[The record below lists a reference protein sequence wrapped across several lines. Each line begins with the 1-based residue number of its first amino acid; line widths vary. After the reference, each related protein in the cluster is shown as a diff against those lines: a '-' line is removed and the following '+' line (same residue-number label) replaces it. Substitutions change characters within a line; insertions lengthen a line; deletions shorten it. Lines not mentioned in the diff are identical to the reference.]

1 METRIKTSH
10 AWLALTVVLS
20 FATVTALRK
29 DAKVRHESYVC
40 ESGWYSNNDISC
52 DYAICNRLTNLT
64 GACNARIANSHIIY
78 DGIIQYYPE
87 GSCNRPDSC
96 TCTKA
101 GFYSGGPVCLM
112 CTAITNCDIE
122 TCTTSTNQICS
133 KCEGT
138 VLDQVGYRAYAPSSD
153 RRACNK
159 ACSWRSDSTRCYPG
173 SCSTERSSSCNCSS
187 GFGGIHCQ
195 NIVSQAD
202 IVYNELKLTAV
213 DGSIATAPLDINSG
227 PSAAQNEVWTN
238 IVAPANIFY
247 QWDGQFRP
255 TLPIYH
261 AYIPEAKVGVTGG
274 KTQLILNRGTTRQV
288 YERTCN
294 GSSRDEPN
302 RAMFTCSAT
311 MQPAEYSGSLTVP
324 FQHGDWLEF
333 SIHADV
339 GGFVKVENKEKKI
352 IETHYLN
359 GNTKTHQFQVHFDT
373 IVSYHCKVTSGC
385 VDSMLTV
392 EDISKSS
399 TQNILWSGWK
409 DDDSGVHQMIYQV
422 YELDYIGSALQ
433 HKTLTTKGA
442 VNSTGSGSTSF
453 SVTSPGMYAIVLS
466 ALDRAGNHKSCRR
479 LFLYDSSS
487 QISVTASS
495 VLRVTSAAQVT
506 SFTWQHSEGD
516 VTLSWVERYTNVF
529 HNNHNLLAAVASE
542 SGVESAYDDSEGNRT
557 VAAIQNTLGIVKF
570 TTAWGV
576 DAEGGTTQRTP
587 PNTAFTQEPG
597 LAMTKT
603 IKANVVD
610 GQSLTF
616 WVRAFDIR
624 EDYYEENL
632 TVHVDSSPPVITNL
646 WLTKDN
652 FENISVHGLE
662 ELNAMTIEWVA
673 YDDHSGLYSVQ
684 WQLVDNYNGQNIV
697 HGIENVSPQGE
708 TNTLQQ
714 CQTRYGSYARGANCY
729 CTGPVGCY
737 HRHFQ
742 VKPVI
747 VDVSLGHGGLFSNGS
762 VGVHDYDYYIEVT
775 VVNHAKLSTTIRKQ
789 ITLDASPP
797 HPGVVNDG
805 IPDSPEV
812 DYQYSRTL
820 HAYWS
825 DFFDRESGI
834 KFYQY
839 AFHTSCLNSSVFGH
853 NTQDSR
859 IVMTYET
866 TATWSAPADGTF
878 YITVVAFNSAIE
890 PSSPVCSDGVTV
902 DQTSP
907 KMSRVYVA
915 GAYIAPGLIR
925 ASDNHTWLVTSDRTI
940 RLVENPDQ
948 ACINKATPGL
958 SVDFFPLS
966 SKKSSIQASEA
977 CQYQGFEK
985 RFTQTFYLGRDHQL
999 YMNWSAY
1006 DNESGIYDYAVGL
1019 ASTKNYGDAPDISS
1033 FTSTHHHNFYQN
1045 NHPSLP
1051 VGAPF
1056 YIFIKAKNKAGNESY
1071 IELGPVVL
1079 LRSSASYLGTVNLTL
1094 EEDILIVRWDVEKFT
1109 GPEKQHLKFYVFLE
1123 ELTRGT
1129 SLYPKSRARTSGS
1142 CIQSNPQSC
1151 AAFNISELHWGL
1163 HQQHAYIAKV
1173 QVTNIVGLD
1182 LMLTSEPYVH
1192 DTRLA
1197 ARGTVFDIVP
1207 SGEETILF
1215 APRSE
1220 DTDFQL
1226 SKTTYEARWSGFD
1239 SGIQQITYKVGLGTK
1254 QGSDDVAA
1262 FVMIGTVTAYVFT
1275 GLNLQ
1280 ANKQYFCTVVAVTN
1294 GGQVAVSSDGVLVV
1308 EADEEVNIKILDGPG
1323 CSNSNATLSWSPEQH
1338 EDRPLIPCEDD
1349 ASFQL
1354 SRNMLWAH
1362 WTLTMQQKL
1371 RFPDVQWKIQKTVP
1385 GIESWT
1391 DTTEYQFSTRTY
1403 AVVAEGLALQPGNK
1417 YRVAI
1422 KFCVGNLC
1430 SKPAYSSGVII
1441 VSGPARTGSISV
1453 TYVEG
1458 LQGNDS
1464 SLEIRMENFRDPD
1477 ISDLTAAQSVMH
1489 SYQWSLTDNSHDS
1502 HLLQAWKTVPKLHI
1516 LNASHVRL
1524 VV

>member
-1 METRIKTSH
+1 METGSNKYH
-10 AWLALTVVLS
+10 GWLALAAVVLS
-20 FATVTALRK
+20 VGTVAGLQPNGNHVVLQVYYTQQRYSTWIIF
-29 DAKVRHESYVC
+29 DAYRSLRHEYYAC
-40 ESGWYSNNDISC
+40 ESGWFSNDGNSC
-52 DYAICNRLTNLT
+52 DYALCNGLTNLN
-64 GACNARIANSHIIY
+64 GACKARIDNSHIIY
-78 DGIIQYYPE
+78 ADGTIQYYPE
-87 GSCNRPDSC
+87 GSCDSPNSC

-101 GFYSGGPVCLM
+101 GFYSGGPICLM
-112 CTAITNCDIE
+112 CTAISNCNLE

-133 KCEGT
+133 RCEGT
-138 VLDQVGYRAYAPSSD
+138 VQEQVGCRAYVPSSD
-153 RRACNK
+153 RRACNQ
-159 ACSWRSDSTRCYPG
+159 ACSWRSDSTRCFPG
-173 SCSTERSSSCNCSS
+173 SCSTELSSSCTCSS

-195 NIVSQAD
+195 NIVSKAD

-213 DGSIATAPLDINSG
+213 DGSIATAPLDINGG

-238 IVAPANIFY
+238 IVTPANIFY
-247 QWDGQFRP
+247 RWDGQFHP
-255 TLPIYH
+255 TLPSYH
-261 AYIPEAKVGVTGG
+261 AYIPDAKIGVTGG

-288 YERTCN
+288 YERTCG
-294 GSSRDEPN
+294 GSSRDDPN
-302 RAMFTCSAT
+302 RAVFTCSAT
-311 MQPAEYSGSLTVP
+311 MHPAEYSGSLTVP

-333 SIHADV
+333 SFHADV
-339 GGFVKVENKEKKI
+339 GGFVKVENKETSI
-352 IETHYLN
+352 IETHYFN
-359 GNTKTHQFQVHFDT
+359 GNTKTHQFQVYFDT
-373 IVSYHCKVTSGC
+373 NVPYHCKIESGC
-385 VDSMLTV
+385 TDSMLTV
-392 EDISKSS
+392 KDITKSS

-409 DDDSGVHQMIYQV
+409 DDDAGVNQMTYQV
-422 YELDYIGSALQ
+422 YELDYIGTALQ
-433 HKTLTTKGA
+433 HKTLTTQGA
-442 VNSTGSGSTSF
+442 VNSTGSGSASF

-487 QISVTASS
+487 QISIIASS

-529 HNNHNLLAAVASE
+529 HYTYNLLAAVASE

-570 TTAWGV
+570 TTAWAV
-576 DAEGGTTQRTP
+576 DAKGGTTQRTP
-587 PNTAFTQEPG
+587 SNTAFTQELG
-597 LAMTKT
+597 LSMTKN
-603 IKANVVD
+603 IQANIVD

-616 WVRAFDIR
+616 WVRAYDIR

-662 ELNAMTIEWVA
+662 ELKTMTIEWVA

-684 WQLVDNYNGQNIV
+684 WRLVDNYNGQNIV
-697 HGIENVSPQGE
+697 HGVENVSPQGE
-708 TNTLQQ
+708 TTTLQQ
-714 CQTRYGSYARGANCY
+714 CQTHYGSYARGANCY

-747 VDVSLGHGGLFSNGS
+747 VDFSLGHGGIFSNGS

-775 VVNHAKLSTTIRKQ
+775 AVNHAKLSTTIRKQ

-797 HPGVVNDG
+797 YPGVVNDG

-859 IVMTYET
+859 VVMTYET

-907 KMSRVYVA
+907 KVSRVYVA

-925 ASDNHTWLVTSDRTI
+925 ASDNGIWLVTSDHTI
-940 RLVENPDQ
+940 RLVENPDRG
-948 ACINKATPGL
+948 CINKATPGL
-958 SVDFFPLS
+958 NLEFFPLS
-966 SKKSSIQASEA
+966 PIMSPVQASEA
-977 CQYQGFEK
+977 CQYQAFES
-985 RFTQTFYLGRDHQL
+985 RFTQTFYLSKDHHL
-999 YMNWSAY
+999 YLNWSAY
-1006 DNESGIYDYAVGL
+1006 DNESGIYDYEVGL
-1019 ASTKNYGDAPDISS
+1019 ASTKNYGDAPDISP

-1045 NHPSLP
+1045 DHPSLP

-1056 YIFIKAKNKAGNESY
+1056 LHFTKAQNKAGMSLY
-1071 IELGPVVL
+1071 TTY
-1079 LRSSASYLGTVNLTL
+1079 SGTLNLTL
-1094 EEDILIVRWDVEKFT
+1094 ESDILVVRWDVQLFT
-1109 GPEKQHLKFYVFLE
+1109 DPEKQHLKFFVALE
-1123 ELTRGT
+1123 ELTSGT
-1129 SLYPKSRARTSGS
+1129 LLHPKSLARTSGS
-1142 CIQSNPQSC
+1142 CIQSTPPSC

-1163 HQQHAYIAKV
+1163 HQQHAYVAKV

-1197 ARGTVFDIVP
+1197 ARGTVFDVVP
-1207 SGEETILF
+1207 SDEETILF
-1215 APRSE
+1215 VPRSE

-1239 SGIQQITYKVGLGTK
+1239 SGAQQITYKVGLGSR
-1254 QGSDDVAA
+1254 QGSDDVAS
-1262 FVMIGTVTAYVFT
+1262 FVMVGTVTAYVFA
-1275 GLNLQ
+1275 GLSLQ
-1280 ANKQYFCTVVAVTN
+1280 KNKQYFCTVIALTN
-1294 GGQVAVSSDGVLVV
+1294 GGQVAVSSDGVLII
-1308 EADEEVNIKILDGPG
+1308 EANEEVNIKILDGPG
-1323 CSNSNATLSWSPEQH
+1323 CNNSSA
-1338 EDRPLIPCEDD
+1338 
-1349 ASFQL
+1349 
-1354 SRNMLWAH
+1354 
-1362 WTLTMQQKL
+1362 QQKL
-1371 RFPDVQWKIQKTVP
+1371 RFPDVQWRIQKAVP
-1385 GIESWT
+1385 GV
-1391 DTTEYQFSTRTY
+1391 EYQFSTRTY
-1403 AVVAEGLALQPGNK
+1403 AIVAEGLALQPGNK

-1441 VSGPARTGSISV
+1441 VSGPARTGAISV

-1458 LQGNDS
+1458 MQGNNS
-1464 SLEIRMENFRDPD
+1464 TLEIRFEKFRDPD
-1477 ISDLTAAQSVMH
+1477 ISDLAAAQTMLLVEHQELHWLKVTVSLGFNDEWSQERSGVHNSQTTSSLLCGPAAH
-1489 SYQWSLTDNSHDS
+1489 SR
-1502 HLLQAWKTVPKLHI
+1502 
-1516 LNASHVRL
+1516 VRWQF
-1524 VV
+1524 